1 MGTQERKTNR
11 SKHSC
16 TNHPPTLLQHFVPHL
31 TIAVQALQIPF
42 AAPVAACS
50 VATAALSEEAF
61 EAEAS
66 FSLINKEKNLKRTEK
81 IPRLFLSIF

>member
-66 FSLINKEKNLKRTEK
+66 FSLIKKKNLRRKNRKNTYC
-81 IPRLFLSIF
+81 F